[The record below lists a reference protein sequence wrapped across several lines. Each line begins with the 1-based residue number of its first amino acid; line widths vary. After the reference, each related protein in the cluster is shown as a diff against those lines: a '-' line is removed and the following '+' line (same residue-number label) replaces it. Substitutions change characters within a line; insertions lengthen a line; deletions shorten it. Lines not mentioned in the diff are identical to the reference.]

1 MSSARI
7 AYSQHPEVTA
17 EAEVSVLATVYTLC
31 LERSHAK
38 KGATRPGSPDDA
50 KGSRND
56 RARTII
62 PDK

>member
-17 EAEVSVLATVYTLC
+17 EAELSALAAVYKLC

-38 KGATRPGSPDDA
+38 RGRLLDKSGPGDGTKTKEDSA
-50 KGSRND
+50 YEHSS
-56 RARTII
+56 T
-62 PDK
+62 